1 MATPIRIC
9 GVGSP
14 FGDDQIGWQAIE
26 ALERSKVLEVLPTGM
41 ATTCLCDRPG
51 PRLLEIL
58 KGAELGIIIDAMMSG
73 ATPGTLKCIQFD
85 SLSVF
90 ESPYSTHGFDLAST
104 LALGAA
110 LEELPLQLFI
120 YGIEIEA
127 PTVNLQNTV
136 PNPALA
142 AAIPELIKTIE
153 NTLKV
158 FCQRFFLKKQKG

>member
-14 FGDDQIGWQAIE
+14 FGDDQIGWQAVE
-26 ALERSKVLEVLPTGM
+26 ALKRSKVLEVLPAGTAM
-41 ATTCLCDRPG
+41 TYLCDRPG

-58 KGAELGIIIDAMMSG
+58 KGAELGIIIDAMVSG
-73 ATPGTLKCIQFD
+73 ATPGTLKCVQFD
-85 SLSVF
+85 SLSML

-110 LEELPLQLFI
+110 LGELPHQLFI
-120 YGIEIEA
+120 YGIEIEP
-127 PTVNLQNTV
+127 PTVSLQNIA
-136 PNPALA
+136 PNPTLA
-142 AAIPELIKTIE
+142 VAMPKLITNIE

-158 FCQRFFLKKQKG
+158 FCQRPFLKAQKG